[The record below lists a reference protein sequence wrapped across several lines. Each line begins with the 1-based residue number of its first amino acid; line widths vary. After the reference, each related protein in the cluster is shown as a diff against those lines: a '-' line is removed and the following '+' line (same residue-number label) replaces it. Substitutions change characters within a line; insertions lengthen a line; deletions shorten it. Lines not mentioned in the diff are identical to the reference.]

1 LWAIALSDG
10 LMPVSRL
17 EARAL
22 STPVHPLPPT
32 DPTPDRGL
40 FGEAIAAIR
49 RRIIS
54 GLVLALPI
62 AVTFWILY
70 WLYTT
75 FQSVVLRPLTL
86 AVAYLLGVEGV
97 QVRPFWWEKIV
108 APILAIAFVLIV
120 LYFLGLFFRSRLH
133 RMVDWIMLH
142 VPVVMVIYKTVNN
155 LVETFDPNRGMAAQF
170 KRVVLVEFPQP
181 GMRSVAFV
189 TNAIKDEATGRTI
202 LCVCV
207 LTGVV
212 PPTGF
217 TLFVP
222 EESVT
227 DVDWTVNETIQVILT
242 GGLTSPGKIQYFSAG
257 IDAGRVEG
265 LIREN

>member
-1 LWAIALSDG
+1 
-10 LMPVSRL
+10 
-17 EARAL
+17 L
-22 STPVHPLPPT
+22 STSFPPPIT
-32 DPTPDRGL
+32 DPTPTPRRGPID
-40 FGEAIAAIR
+40 EAFAAIR

-75 FQSVVLRPLTL
+75 FQALVLVPLTMAVSYL
-86 AVAYLLGVEGV
+86 AGSKIP
-97 QVRPFWWEKIV
+97 QDMPFWWEQIV
-108 APILAIAFVLIV
+108 APILAIVFVLSV
-120 LYFLGLFFRSRLH
+120 LYFLGLFFRSRMH
-133 RMVDWIMLH
+133 RLVDWIMLH
-142 VPVVMVIYKTVNN
+142 LPVVTVIYKTVNN
-155 LVETFDPNRGMAAQF
+155 LVETFDPNRGMSAQF

-189 TNAIKDEATGRTI
+189 TNSLKDDATGRTV

-242 GGLTSPGKIQYFSAG
+242 GGLTSPETIRYFG
-257 IDAGRVEG
+257 ER
-265 LIREN
+265 N

>member
-1 LWAIALSDG
+1 MSV
-10 LMPVSRL
+10 P
-17 EARAL
+17 
-22 STPVHPLPPT
+22 PPLA
-32 DPTPDRGL
+32 DPTPPRGA
-40 FGEAIAAIR
+40 FEEIIASIR
-49 RRIIS
+49 RRIVS

-62 AVTFWILY
+62 AITFWILY

-75 FQSVVLRPLTL
+75 FQAVVLAPLRV
-86 AVAYLLGVEGV
+86 AVSYLIGSRIG
-97 QVRPFWWEKIV
+97 QDMPFWWEKIV
-108 APILAIAFVLIV
+108 APILAVGFVLSV
-120 LYFLGLFFRSRLH
+120 LYFLGLFFRSRMH
-133 RMVDWIMLH
+133 RLVNWVMLH
-142 VPVVMVIYKTVNN
+142 LPVVTVIYKTVNN
-155 LVETFDPNRGMAAQF
+155 LVETFDPNRGMSQQF

-189 TNAIKDEATGRTI
+189 TNSLKDDATGRVI

-227 DVDWTVNETIQVILT
+227 DVDWTVNETIQIILT
-242 GGLTSPGKIQYFSAG
+242 GGLTAPETIRYFGAG
-257 IDAGRVEG
+257 IDGARIEAVMGHEK
-265 LIREN
+265 

>member
-1 LWAIALSDG
+1 
-10 LMPVSRL
+10 
-17 EARAL
+17 
-22 STPVHPLPPT
+22 
-32 DPTPDRGL
+32 
-40 FGEAIAAIR
+40 
-49 RRIIS
+49 
-54 GLVLALPI
+54 
-62 AVTFWILY
+62 
-70 WLYTT
+70 
-75 FQSVVLRPLTL
+75 
-86 AVAYLLGVEGV
+86 VAYLLGVEGV
-97 QVRPFWWEKIV
+97 QVRPFWWDKIV
-108 APILAIAFVLIV
+108 APILAIAFVLSV

-133 RMVDWIMLH
+133 RLVNWIMLH
-142 VPVVMVIYKTVNN
+142 LPVVTVIYKTVNN
-155 LVETFDPNRGMAAQF
+155 LVETLDPNQGMARQF

-189 TNAIKDEATGRTI
+189 TNALKDEATGRTI

-242 GGLTSPGKIQYFSAG
+242 GGLTAPGTIQYFSAG

>member
-1 LWAIALSDG
+1 
-10 LMPVSRL
+10 M
-17 EARAL
+17 
-22 STPVHPLPPT
+22 STSFPPPIT
-32 DPTPDRGL
+32 DPTPTPKRGPID
-40 FGEAIAAIR
+40 EAIAAIR

-75 FQSVVLRPLTL
+75 FQALVLVPLTM
-86 AVAYLLGVEGV
+86 AVSYLIGSRIP
-97 QVRPFWWEKIV
+97 QDMPFWWEQIV
-108 APILAIAFVLIV
+108 APILAIVFVLSV
-120 LYFLGLFFRSRLH
+120 LYFLGLFFRSRMH
-133 RMVDWIMLH
+133 RLVDWIMLH
-142 VPVVMVIYKTVNN
+142 LPVVTVIYKTVNN
-155 LVETFDPNRGMAAQF
+155 LVETFDPNRGMSAQF

-189 TNAIKDEATGRTI
+189 TNSLKDDATGRTV

-227 DVDWTVNETIQVILT
+227 DVDWTVNETIQIILT
-242 GGLTSPGKIQYFSAG
+242 GGLTSPGTIRYFG
-257 IDAGRVEG
+257 ERND
-265 LIREN
+265 

>member
-1 LWAIALSDG
+1 
-10 LMPVSRL
+10 
-17 EARAL
+17 L
-22 STPVHPLPPT
+22 STPAPPSPSA
-32 DPTPDRGL
+32 DPTPPRRGPL
-40 FGEAIAAIR
+40 DEAAAAIR

-75 FQSVVLRPLTL
+75 FQAVILEPLTM
-86 AVAYLLGVEGV
+86 AVRYLVGAERLRVM
-97 QVRPFWWEKIV
+97 PFWWDKIV
-108 APILAIAFVLIV
+108 APILAIAFVLGV

-133 RMVDWIMLH
+133 RLVDWVLLH
-142 VPVVMVIYKTVNN
+142 LPVVTVIYKTVNN
-155 LVETFDPNRGMAAQF
+155 LVETFDPNRGMAGQF

-189 TNAIKDEATGRTI
+189 TNALKDEATGRTI

-227 DVDWTVNETIQVILT
+227 DVDWTVNETIQVILS
-242 GGLTSPGKIQYFSAG
+242 GGLTAPGSIRYFSKP
-257 IDAGRVEG
+257 
-265 LIREN
+265 